1 MQYFTF
7 LETITYPSGNQ
18 LNIRKKSSKKGFL
31 TFLLFQLFVCSFCF
45 SQSYPGLSTSD
56 TITIHSK
63 IFNSDRRVIITK
75 SLKIK
80 KDEGQSNCIVY
91 MDAEDKN
98 INGIVLQTANNLM
111 IYEEIPQSYLVGI
124 MHEDR
129 NAELLEKK
137 NLLKFLQEEVIPL
150 LNEQYGISE
159 NMTIAGHSFGAYF
172 ATYAFLTDNARFTSC
187 IAISPAYWP
196 HKNDVL
202 DLLKEKSLSGNFFLG
217 IGDKRWDEISLR
229 KGVFKARDILK
240 DKRGLSFIFDDLKG
254 FSHNAT
260 PAVGF
265 GLGLSFIYDE
275 WEWGNILSEQERRLK
290 SSPDFWGH
298 LEIKGDAL
306 FHLDR
311 ILQAKDTYKEAL
323 KKVSKDQYLS
333 KKEVTTTK
341 KRLNKKV
348 KTCR

>member
-1 MQYFTF
+1 
-7 LETITYPSGNQ
+7 
-18 LNIRKKSSKKGFL
+18 
-31 TFLLFQLFVCSFCF
+31 
-45 SQSYPGLSTSD
+45 
-56 TITIHSK
+56 
-63 IFNSDRRVIITK
+63 
-75 SLKIK
+75 
-80 KDEGQSNCIVY
+80 

-98 INGIVLQTANNLM
+98 INGIVLQTSNNLM

-129 NAELLEKK
+129 NAELLEKN
-137 NLLKFLQEEVIPL
+137 NLLRFLQEEVIPL
-150 LNEQYGISE
+150 LDEQYDISE
-159 NMTIAGHSFGAYF
+159 NITIVGHSFGAYF
-172 ATYAFLTDNARFTSC
+172 ATYAFLTDNVRFTSC

-202 DLLKEKSLSGNFFLG
+202 NLLNEKDPGGNFFLAV
-217 IGDKRWDEISLR
+217 GDKRWDEISLR
-229 KGVFKARDILK
+229 KGVFKARDVLK
-240 DKRGLSFIFDDLKG
+240 EKRKLSFTFDDLKG

-311 ILQAKDTYKEAL
+311 MSQAKGVYREAL
-323 KKVSKDQYLS
+323 KTVSKDQYLS
-333 KKEVTTTK
+333 KRSVTLTK
-341 KRLNKKV
+341 KRLKK
-348 KTCR
+348 KIKNCR